1 MRVNLKDYGRG
12 PFIRFIRESM
22 GMTQKEFAELL
33 KKTERTI
40 QGYEASDINY
50 TIDVLEEIVKNTNV
64 NIIAETKE

>member
-1 MRVNLKDYGRG
+1 MRVNLKEYGRG
-12 PFIRFIRESM
+12 SFIRFIRESL

>member
-1 MRVNLKDYGRG
+1 MK
-12 PFIRFIRESM
+12 
-22 GMTQKEFAELL
+22 TKKFAELL
-33 KKTERTI
+33 KKIERAI